1 MRVGIPKSLMY
12 YKLFPLWK
20 TFLQELGMEVVTSD
34 GEVHQ
39 IVRKGVP
46 FFEDSCLPL
55 KLLIPHSQ
63 SLVGKV
69 DVLFLP
75 RLISLDRRYILCPK
89 FRGAP
94 DVLRLALKDRLE
106 IWDGVIDLRKGGK
119 GLTDFLLATAKR
131 TGVDPKKVRQAYRRG
146 QERYQLFIAELTD
159 RINRLRME
167 EIFELETPCPSSSE
181 HQHPRHTVAFIG
193 RSYNLFD
200 PFISKDLLPL
210 AKGLGITVVTSHA
223 IPFHERE
230 RIVLP
235 LSKEIYWETARE
247 IVGSILYFAEHGI
260 ADGIVFVTSFK
271 CGIDALMQ
279 EFLKRTMGKNQWGNI
294 PFMTLTFDEHT
305 TAEGIRTR
313 LEAFLDLIDQ
323 RKGNEE

>member
-12 YKLFPLWK
+12 FKLSPLWK
-20 TFLQELGMEVVTSD
+20 TFFQELGMEVVTSD
-34 GEVHQ
+34 DKVHQ

-69 DVLFLP
+69 DALFLP
-75 RLISLDRRYILCPK
+75 RLISLDGHYILCPK

-94 DVLRLALKDRLE
+94 DVLKLAIKDELE
-106 IWDGVIDLRKGGK
+106 IWDGVIDLRQGRK
-119 GLTDFLLATAKR
+119 GLHAFFSDMAKR
-131 TGVDPKKVRQAYRRG
+131 TGIDPKKVQHAYQRG
-146 QERYQLFIAELTD
+146 EGYYQVFNRELTD
-159 RINRLRME
+159 RINTLRTE
-167 EIFELETPCPSSSE
+167 EIFELDVPLRSSSE
-181 HQHPRHTVAFIG
+181 LDYRFTVAFIG
-193 RSYNLFD
+193 RPYNLFD
-200 PFISKDLLPL
+200 PFINKDLL
-210 AKGLGITVVTSHA
+210 AIVKGWGTKIVTSHI

-230 RIVLP
+230 QQVSS

-247 IVGSILYFAEHGI
+247 IVGSILSFAERGN

-279 EFLKRTMGKNQWGNI
+279 EFLKRTVGTIKKGNI

-305 TAEGIRTR
+305 TEEGVKTR
-313 LEAFLDLIDQ
+313 LEAFLDLVVQ
-323 RKGNEE
+323 RKGDEG

>member
-20 TFLQELGMEVVTSD
+20 TFLQELGMEVVTSN

-39 IVRKGVP
+39 IVRKGIP
-46 FFEDSCLPL
+46 FYEDSCLPL

-69 DVLFLP
+69 DALFFP
-75 RLISLDRRYILCPK
+75 RLISLDGHCILCPK

-94 DVLRLALKDRLE
+94 DVLKLALKDTVE
-106 IWDGVIDLRKGGK
+106 VWDGVIDMRQGKK
-119 GLTDFLLATAKR
+119 GLDAFFSAIAEK
-131 TGVDPKKVRQAYRRG
+131 TGVDSKRVRHAYQRG
-146 QERYQLFIAELTD
+146 EERYHVFTQELTD
-159 RINRLRME
+159 RINILKME
-167 EIFELETPCPSSSE
+167 EIFDLNIPCSSATE
-181 HQHPRHTVAFIG
+181 NNHRYTVAFIG
-193 RSYNLFD
+193 RPYNLFD
-200 PFISKDLLPL
+200 PFINKDLLTL
-210 AKGLGITVVTSHA
+210 AKGWGTQIVTSHI

-230 RIVLP
+230 QKVST

-247 IVGSILYFAEHGI
+247 IVGSILYFAEHRSVN
-260 ADGIVFVTSFK
+260 GIVFVTSFK

-279 EFLKRTMGKNQWGNI
+279 EFLRRTVGMNKRLDI

-305 TAEGIRTR
+305 AVEGVKTR
-313 LEAFLDLIDQ
+313 LEAFLDLISQ
-323 RKGNEE
+323 RKGNEG

>member
-20 TFLQELGMEVVTSD
+20 TFLQELGLEVVTSD
-34 GEVHQ
+34 GAVYQ
-39 IVRKGVP
+39 ILRKGVP
-46 FFEDSCLPL
+46 FYEDSCLPL

-69 DVLFLP
+69 DALFLP

-94 DVLRLALKDRLE
+94 DVLKLALKDKME
-106 IWDGVIDLRKGGK
+106 IWDGVIDLRQGK
-119 GLTDFLLATAKR
+119 RGMDDFFHEVAER
-131 TGVDPKKVRQAYRRG
+131 TGIDTNKVRQAYQRG
-146 QERYQLFIAELTD
+146 EERYQAFNKELTE
-159 RINRLRME
+159 RINNLGTE
-167 EIFELETPCPSSSE
+167 EIFSFETPCPANNG
-181 HQHPRHTVAFIG
+181 HDRRRTIAFIG

-200 PFISKDLLPL
+200 PFINKDLLAL
-210 AKGLGITVVTSHA
+210 AKGLGIKVITSNT
-223 IPFHERE
+223 IPVRERE
-230 RIVLP
+230 RMVVP
-235 LSKEIYWETARE
+235 LSKEIYWETSRE
-247 IVGSILYFAEHGI
+247 IVGSILYFAERGI
-260 ADGIVFVTSFK
+260 ADGIIFVSSFK

-279 EFLKRTMGKNQWGNI
+279 EFLKRQVGTNKKGNI

-305 TAEGIRTR
+305 SVEGTRTR

-323 RKGNEE
+323 RKGDEG

>member
-34 GEVHQ
+34 EAVYQ
-39 IVRKGVP
+39 ILRKGVP
-46 FFEDSCLPL
+46 FYEDSCLPL

-69 DVLFLP
+69 DALFLP

-94 DVLRLALKDRLE
+94 DVLKLALKDELE
-106 IWDGVIDLRKGGK
+106 IWDGVIDLRRGK
-119 GLTDFLLATAKR
+119 RGMDDFFHEIAEKTSID
-131 TGVDPKKVRQAYRRG
+131 TNKVRQAYRRG
-146 QERYQLFIAELTD
+146 EGRYQSFSKELTA
-159 RINRLRME
+159 RINNLRTE
-167 EIFELETPCPSSSE
+167 EIFLFETPCPADNG
-181 HQHPRHTVAFIG
+181 HDRRRTIAFIG

-200 PFISKDLLPL
+200 PFINKDLLAL
-210 AKGLGITVVTSHA
+210 AKGLGIKVITSNT
-223 IPFHERE
+223 IPVHERE
-230 RIVLP
+230 RMVAS

-260 ADGIVFVTSFK
+260 ADGIIFVSSFK

-279 EFLKRTMGKNQWGNI
+279 EFLKRRVGTNKKGNI

-305 TAEGIRTR
+305 SEEGTRTR

-323 RKGNEE
+323 RTGDAG

>member
-34 GEVHQ
+34 GAVYQ
-39 IVRKGVP
+39 ILRKGVP
-46 FFEDSCLPL
+46 FYEDSCLPL

-69 DVLFLP
+69 DALFLP

-94 DVLRLALKDRLE
+94 DVLKLALKDKLE
-106 IWDGVIDLRKGGK
+106 IWDGVIDLRQGK
-119 GLTDFLLATAKR
+119 RGMDDFFHEIAER
-131 TGVDPKKVRQAYRRG
+131 TGINTNKVRQAYRKG
-146 QERYQLFIAELTD
+146 EEHYQAFSKDLTE
-159 RINRLRME
+159 RINNLGTE
-167 EIFELETPCPSSSE
+167 EIFALETVRPPAIE
-181 HQHPRHTVAFIG
+181 NDHRHTVALIG

-200 PFISKDLLPL
+200 PFINNDLLAL
-210 AKGLGITVVTSHA
+210 VKGLGIKVITSNT
-223 IPFHERE
+223 IPVRERE
-230 RIVLP
+230 RMVVP
-235 LSKEIYWETARE
+235 LSKEIYWETSRE

-260 ADGIVFVTSFK
+260 ADGIIFVSSFK

-279 EFLKRTMGKNQWGNI
+279 EFLKRQVGTNKKGNI

-305 TAEGIRTR
+305 TVEGTRTR
-313 LEAFLDLIDQ
+313 LEAFLDLIEQ
-323 RKGNEE
+323 RKGDGR

>member
-20 TFLQELGMEVVTSD
+20 TFLQELGMEVVPSD

-46 FFEDSCLPL
+46 FYEDSCLPL
-55 KLLIPHSQ
+55 KLLVPHAQ

-69 DVLFLP
+69 DALFLP
-75 RLISLDRRYILCPK
+75 RLISLEGRYILCPK

-94 DVLRLALKDRLE
+94 DVLKLTLKDTME
-106 IWDGVIDLRKGGK
+106 IWDGVIDLRQGRK
-119 GLTDFLLATAKR
+119 GLHAFFIDMAKR
-131 TGVDPKKVRQAYRRG
+131 TGIDPKKVRRAYRRG
-146 QERYQLFIAELTD
+146 EEYYRTFQSEITN
-159 RINRLRME
+159 RINILGVDKL
-167 EIFELETPCPSSSE
+167 FEFDSPLPVTTERDC
-181 HQHPRHTVAFIG
+181 RFTVAFIG
-193 RSYNLFD
+193 RPYNLFD
-200 PFISKDLLPL
+200 PFINKDLLAL
-210 AKGLGITVVTSHA
+210 AKGWEAKIVTSHV
-223 IPFHERE
+223 IPSHERE
-230 RIVLP
+230 RRVST

-247 IVGSILYFAEHGI
+247 IVGSILYFAEHGN

-279 EFLKRTMGKNQWGNI
+279 EFLKRTVGRNKTRNI

-305 TAEGIRTR
+305 TVEGVKTR
-313 LEAFLDLIDQ
+313 LEAFLDLIVQ
-323 RKGNEE
+323 RKGSNG

>member
-1 MRVGIPKSLMY
+1 
-12 YKLFPLWK
+12 
-20 TFLQELGMEVVTSD
+20 LQELGLEVVTSD
-34 GEVHQ
+34 GAVYQ
-39 IVRKGVP
+39 ILRRGVP
-46 FFEDSCLPL
+46 FYEDSCLPL

-94 DVLRLALKDRLE
+94 DVLKLALKDKLE
-106 IWDGVIDLRKGGK
+106 IWDGVIDLRQGK
-119 GLTDFLLATAKR
+119 RGMADFFHEMAER
-131 TGVDPKKVRQAYRRG
+131 TGIDTNKVRQAYRKG
-146 QERYQLFIAELTD
+146 EERYQTFNKELTE
-159 RINRLRME
+159 RINNLGME
-167 EIFELETPCPSSSE
+167 EIFALETARPPAIE
-181 HQHPRHTVAFIG
+181 NDHRHTVAFIG

-200 PFISKDLLPL
+200 PFINKDLLTL
-210 AKGLGITVVTSHA
+210 AKGLGIKVITSNT
-223 IPFHERE
+223 IPVRERE
-230 RIVLP
+230 RMVVP

-247 IVGSILYFAEHGI
+247 IAGSILYFAERGI
-260 ADGIVFVTSFK
+260 ADGIIFVTSFK

-279 EFLKRTMGKNQWGNI
+279 EFLKRQVGTNKRGNI

-305 TAEGIRTR
+305 AVEGIRTR

-323 RKGNEE
+323 RTGDAE

>member
-1 MRVGIPKSLMY
+1 MY
-12 YKLFPLWK
+12 YKLYPLWR

-34 GEVHQ
+34 SEVHQ

-46 FFEDSCLPL
+46 FYEDSCFPL

-69 DVLFLP
+69 DALFLP
-75 RLISLDRRYILCPK
+75 RLISLDGHYILCPK

-94 DVLRLALKDRLE
+94 DVVKLAVKDTLE
-106 IWDGVIDLRKGGK
+106 IWDGVIDLRQGKK
-119 GLTDFLLATAKR
+119 GLHTFFIDMAKR
-131 TGVDPKKVRQAYRRG
+131 TGKTPQKVQRAYQHG
-146 QERYQLFIAELTD
+146 EERYQTFSKELTA
-159 RINRLRME
+159 RINNLGIE
-167 EIFELETPCPSSSE
+167 EIFEREPPIPIDTEDSY
-181 HQHPRHTVAFIG
+181 RYTVAFIG
-193 RSYNLFD
+193 RPYNLFD
-200 PFISKDLLPL
+200 PFINKDLLTL
-210 AKGLGITVVTSHA
+210 AKGWGTKIVTSDI

-230 RIVLP
+230 QRVSP

-247 IVGSILYFAEHGI
+247 IVGSILYFAEQGD

-279 EFLKRTMGKNQWGNI
+279 EFLKRTVRRNKKGNI

-305 TAEGIRTR
+305 TVEGVKTR
-313 LEAFLDLIDQ
+313 LEAFLDLIAQ
-323 RKGNEE
+323 RRGDEGY

>member
-1 MRVGIPKSLMY
+1 MRIGIPKSLMY
-12 YKLFPLWK
+12 YKLFPLWR
-20 TFLQELGMEVVTSD
+20 TFLQQLGMEVVTSD

-63 SLVGKV
+63 NLVGKV
-69 DVLFLP
+69 DALFLP
-75 RLISLDRRYILCPK
+75 RLISLDGHHILCPK

-94 DVLRLALKDRLE
+94 DVLKLAIKNKLE
-106 IWDGVIDLRKGGK
+106 IWDGVIDLRQGKK
-119 GLTDFLLATAKR
+119 GLHAFFIDMAKR
-131 TGVDPKKVRQAYRRG
+131 VGIDLKKVRQAYQRG
-146 QERYQLFIAELTD
+146 EGYYQAFSRELAD
-159 RINRLRME
+159 RINTLRTE
-167 EIFELETPCPSSSE
+167 EIFDLDVPLRSSAELDY
-181 HQHPRHTVAFIG
+181 RFTVAFIG
-193 RSYNLFD
+193 RPYNLFD
-200 PFISKDLLPL
+200 PFINKDLLTL
-210 AKGLGITVVTSHA
+210 AKGWGIQIVTSHI

-230 RIVLP
+230 RRVSS

-247 IVGSILYFAEHGI
+247 MVGSILYFAEYGN

-279 EFLKRTMGKNQWGNI
+279 EFLKRTVGTNKKGNV

-305 TAEGIRTR
+305 TEEGVKTR
-313 LEAFLDLIDQ
+313 LEAFLDLVVQ
-323 RKGNEE
+323 RKGDEG